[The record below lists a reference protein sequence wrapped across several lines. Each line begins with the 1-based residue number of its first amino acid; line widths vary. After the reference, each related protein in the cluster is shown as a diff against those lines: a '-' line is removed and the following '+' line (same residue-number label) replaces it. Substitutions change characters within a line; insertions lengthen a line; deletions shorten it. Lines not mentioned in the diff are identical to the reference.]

1 MKTVW
6 RAINSARVAP
16 YVFTTP
22 FIITFCV
29 FFLYP
34 TLSTVQMSF
43 QRIIPG
49 SAEFIGFENYQELMS
64 PSFYRAVSN
73 TLTFTFWSVLA
84 LVVIPIL
91 LAALLN
97 YSITRLRN
105 VLKAAI
111 FVPAV
116 VSTIVGGVIFR
127 QIFGQLDTSFMNAI
141 LAHFSIP
148 PQEWTMKASTGMLLM
163 VLLAMWRWMGVNTL
177 YFLAGL
183 QNIPGEL
190 YESADI
196 DGANWRRKFLHITLP
211 SLQPVIAFVL
221 IISVS
226 AGLKMFEESYVFWQG
241 KSPRNIGLTIVGYI
255 YREGIAMG
263 NMGLGSAAGI
273 VLLMMILMLSVVQ
286 MRRFGLVGKGGRGQ

>member
-1 MKTVW
+1 MRTAR
-6 RAINSARVAP
+6 RAINSAKVAP
-16 YVFTTP
+16 YVFTAP
-22 FIITFCV
+22 FIITFIV

-34 TLSTVQMSF
+34 TVSTVLMSF
-43 QRIIPG
+43 QSIIPG
-49 SAEFIGFENYQELMS
+49 SAEFVGFANYRELMGS
-64 PSFYRAVSN
+64 AFYRAVGN
-73 TLTFTFWSVLA
+73 TFTFTFWSVFM
-84 LVVIPIL
+84 LVVVPIL
-91 LAALLN
+91 LAVLLN
-97 YSITRLRN
+97 YSIGKLRN
-105 VLKAAI
+105 ALKAAI

-127 QIFGQLDTSFMNAI
+127 QIFGQLDTSFMNSI
-141 LAHFSIP
+141 LARFSIP
-148 PQEWTMKASTGMLLM
+148 AQQWTMKASTGMLLM
-163 VLLAMWRWMGVNTL
+163 VLLAMWRWTGVNTL

-196 DGANWRRKFLHITLP
+196 DGANWPRKFRHITLP
-211 SLQPVIAFVL
+211 SLRPVIAFVL

-273 VLLMMILMLSVVQ
+273 VLLCMILMLSVLQ
-286 MRRFGLVGKGGRGQ
+286 MRSFGLFGKGGSRV

>member
-1 MKTVW
+1 MRTAW
-6 RAINSARVAP
+6 RAINSAKVAP
-16 YVFTTP
+16 YVFTVP
-22 FIITFCV
+22 FVITFCV

-34 TLSTVQMSF
+34 TISTVVMSF
-43 QRIIPG
+43 QSIVPG
-49 SAEFIGFENYQELMS
+49 SVEFVGIENYRELMS
-64 PSFYRAVSN
+64 SAFFRAVNN
-73 TLTFTFWSVLA
+73 TITFTFWSVLV
-84 LVVIPIL
+84 LVVVPVL
-91 LAALLN
+91 LAILLN
-97 YSITRLRN
+97 YSIGRLRN
-105 VLKAAI
+105 VFKAAI

-127 QIFGQLDTSFMNAI
+127 QIFGQLETSFMNSI
-141 LAHFSIP
+141 LARFSIP
-148 PQEWTMKASTGMLLM
+148 AQQWAMKASTGMLLM
-163 VLLAMWRWMGVNTL
+163 VLLAMWRWTGVNTL

-196 DGANWRRKFLHITLP
+196 DGANWPRKIRHITLP

-221 IISVS
+221 IISIS

-263 NMGLGSAAGI
+263 NTGLGSAAGI
-273 VLLMMILMLSVVQ
+273 VLLGMILLLSVLQ
-286 MRRFGLVGKGGRGQ
+286 MKRFGLIGKGGDAQ